1 MFVNNNF
8 RYENLS
14 SIANQYSEINK
25 EIKSLNKYELPIEA
39 IGITKNNYKF
49 SGYQELIDFSTKN
62 TCTEINMFATKKLN
76 DIIEKINDHHESL
89 LSRLQEHINLNMRLI
104 YSIKKHAYEEDE
116 DIIIIEYISTIN
128 EWCFGI
134 KNLDIEDVLVK
145 AKKNEKKLTNR
156 ELVRKVEEFDRFP
169 IVRTDKVYKMAYE
182 VCDHVYNLHL

>member
-14 SIANQYSEINK
+14 PIANQYSEINK

-39 IGITKNNYKF
+39 ISVTKNDYKF

-62 TCTEINMFATKKLN
+62 TCTKINMFATKKLN
-76 DIIEKINDHHESL
+76 DIIQKINDHHESL

-116 DIIIIEYISTIN
+116 DKIIIEYISTIN

-145 AKKNEKKLTNR
+145 AKKNEKQLTNR
-156 ELVRKVEEFDRFP
+156 ELNRKIEEFDRFP
-169 IVRTDKVYKMAYE
+169 TIRKNKVYKMAYE
-182 VCDHVYNLHL
+182 VCDHVHNLHL